1 MNDAAIID
9 PDMEREYNNRAKVP
23 DFAAIAQDWA
33 RKAAAFRA
41 GHAHAE
47 LGLAYGPGPRQIVD
61 IFWPGTA
68 QDVPVALFIHGGYWQ
83 ALDASWF
90 SHLAGGLNAHGIA
103 VALPTHD
110 LCPSVSL
117 VALVEQLRVATE
129 MLYRRHGHKML
140 ATGHSAGGHLTAM
153 LMATDWPARDPSLPR
168 DLVMAGL
175 SISGLFDLVPLV
187 ETTINI
193 PLGLD
198 VQEAG
203 RLSPLRLA
211 SPGLRLHA
219 VVGGKEGPEYARQS
233 REMAASWG
241 GSWQSVPGAD
251 HFTIIPDLADP
262 DSELV
267 HKALELQKGQA
278 ISAP

>member
-1 MNDAAIID
+1 MSAAASID
-9 PDMEREYNNRAKVP
+9 PAMEREYNNRAKVP

-33 RKAAAFRA
+33 GKAAAFRA

-47 LGLAYGPGPRQIVD
+47 LGLSYGPSPRQVVD
-61 IFWPGTA
+61 IFWPSTA
-68 QDVPVALFIHGGYWQ
+68 RDVPIALFIHGGYWQ

-110 LCPSVSL
+110 LCPAVSVA
-117 VALVEQLRVATE
+117 ALVEQVRSAAE
-129 MLYRRHGHKML
+129 MLYRRHGRKML
-140 ATGHSAGGHLTAM
+140 STGHSAGGHLTAM
-153 LMATDWPARDPSLPR
+153 LMATDWPVRDPALPR

-175 SISGLFDLVPLV
+175 SISGLFDLTPLV

-198 VQEAG
+198 REEAG
-203 RLSPLRLA
+203 RLSPLRFA
-211 SPGLRLHA
+211 SPGLPLHA
-219 VVGGKEGPEYARQS
+219 VVGGTEGPEYGRQS

-241 GSWQSVPGAD
+241 GSWDSIPGAD

-267 HKALELQKGQA
+267 HKTLKLQQGRS